1 MIPDDLMQ
9 INKLR
14 KYLLKSQKYD
24 KNARPVKVHTTVVN
38 VGFVMFIRR
47 IIDLDLETRKMRIY
61 TDVGMVIISVV
72 LTSSNQ

>member
-14 KYLLKSQKYD
+14 KYLLKFQKYD
-24 KNARPVKVHTTVVN
+24 KNARPVKFHTTVTKVE
-38 VGFVMFIRR
+38 FVMFIRR
-47 IIDLDLETRKMRIY
+47 IIDLDLETRIMRIY